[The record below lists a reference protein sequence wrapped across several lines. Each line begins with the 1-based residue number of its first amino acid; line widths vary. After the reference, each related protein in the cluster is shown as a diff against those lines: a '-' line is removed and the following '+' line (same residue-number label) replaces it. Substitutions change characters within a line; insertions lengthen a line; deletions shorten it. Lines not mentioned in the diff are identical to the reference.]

1 MQELKRLIKDAGLTQ
16 SDISL
21 ALNIKSLSTI
31 NLKLNGKAEFST
43 KEATILK
50 NMINEKLNSN
60 YSLEDLFSNHE
71 N

>member
-1 MQELKRLIKDAGLTQ
+1 MQELKTLIKEAGLTQ

-21 ALNIKSLSTI
+21 ALNIKSLSTV

-50 NMINEKLNSN
+50 NMINEKLKSN
-60 YSLEDLFSNHE
+60 YTLEDLFSSKE
-71 N
+71 

>member
-1 MQELKRLIKDAGLTQ
+1 MQELKTLIKEAGLTQ

-21 ALNIKSLSTI
+21 ALNIKSLSTV

-50 NMINEKLNSN
+50 NMINEKLKSN
-60 YSLEDLFSNHE
+60 YTLEDLFSSE
-71 N
+71 E

>member
-1 MQELKRLIKDAGLTQ
+1 MQELKTLIKEAGLTQ

-21 ALNIKSLSTI
+21 ALNIKSLSTV

-50 NMINEKLNSN
+50 NMINEKLKSN
-60 YSLEDLFSNHE
+60 YTLEELFSSE
-71 N
+71 E